1 MQISVMQFNLIDA
14 LKAAKPFVK
23 RSPVLA
29 VLEYVELSTIDGQ
42 LFVTATDLE
51 ATSVNRVG
59 AKIEEPGSICVPFS
73 SFFKLVN
80 NLPDERIDLTLDD
93 ADRLVVSCGDLT
105 ARLKTVSA
113 DEFPPTPAMPEHH
126 VNISAKRFKR
136 MVDQCLVSAATDDN
150 RPILTAINTRISK
163 EGLRM
168 ASADGYRLTIVTDE
182 QSYSDDFAEI
192 HIPAR
197 YLKEA
202 AKRIKAKSDYD
213 GALHYTNTSNVVCWE
228 CGNAQV
234 FIKLTPGKFPDFM
247 SIVPKPASITASV
260 EFDRLDALKALQS
273 IEVFAPNNNIK
284 MAIDDGVLVF
294 SAKYDG
300 VDAEASIDILCD
312 GDMVPMSLN
321 IDFMIQVLK
330 QRGNDR
336 VTIDAT
342 SSTAPAIIQFP
353 DDPDYTHVLM
363 PMSIGR

>member
-1 MQISVMQFNLIDA
+1 
-14 LKAAKPFVK
+14 
-23 RSPVLA
+23 
-29 VLEYVELSTIDGQ
+29 
-42 LFVTATDLE
+42 
-51 ATSVNRVG
+51 
-59 AKIEEPGSICVPFS
+59 
-73 SFFKLVN
+73 
-80 NLPDERIDLTLDD
+80 
-93 ADRLVVSCGDLT
+93 
-105 ARLKTVSA
+105 
-113 DEFPPTPAMPEHH
+113 
-126 VNISAKRFKR
+126 
-136 MVDQCLVSAATDDN
+136 
-150 RPILTAINTRISK
+150 
-163 EGLRM
+163 
-168 ASADGYRLTIVTDE
+168 
-182 QSYSDDFAEI
+182 
-192 HIPAR
+192 
-197 YLKEA
+197 
-202 AKRIKAKSDYD
+202 
-213 GALHYTNTSNVVCWE
+213 
-228 CGNAQV
+228 
-234 FIKLTPGKFPDFM
+234 M